1 MTDIDGLTGLAEYRN
16 GGLFIDTGVLA
27 LRDPADAVREHDVAS
42 TLVVEWRALTVALLD
57 RLADVLR
64 RRLDMDATSLPLAKV
79 LEGGTWAAG
88 RSIAREKRADGS
100 PPLKVI
106 SDGTVILSK
115 PPGREIMEGVTIVKH
130 PLVQH
135 KLTLIRDKNIST
147 KSFRELLKE
156 IGMLLCYEVTRDLPL
171 TNVEIETPMSRM
183 MSPRLAGKKL
193 VFAPILR
200 AGVTFAEGM
209 LDLVPAARVAHIG
222 LYREPESFV
231 AVEYFFKA
239 PSDLGERLV
248 IVVAPVIATANTAAA
263 AVVRLKERGAREIRF
278 VSMLASPEG
287 VERLRGLHP
296 DVPIWTAAIDDGLDA
311 QGFHS
316 SRLRRRRR
324 PRLWHE
330 VIAEDEMPLP
340 PRSRGEQLLHFV
352 DQFAKMDRLRQHLGM
367 LGRARIGIQRHR
379 GEAGDEHD
387 LDVGVELGGAAG
399 ELDAVHLRHDDV
411 GEQQL
416 EGLFPQPLVGG

>member
-1 MTDIDGLTGLAEYRN
+1 
-16 GGLFIDTGVLA
+16 
-27 LRDPADAVREHDVAS
+27 
-42 TLVVEWRALTVALLD
+42 
-57 RLADVLR
+57 
-64 RRLDMDATSLPLAKV
+64 
-79 LEGGTWAAG
+79 
-88 RSIAREKRADGS
+88 
-100 PPLKVI
+100 
-106 SDGTVILSK
+106 
-115 PPGREIMEGVTIVKH
+115 MEGVTIVKH

-156 IGMLLCYEVTRDLPL
+156 IGILLCYEVTRDLPL
-171 TNVEIETPMSRM
+171 TDVAIDTPMARM

-239 PSDLGERLV
+239 PSDLDERLV

-263 AVVRLKERGAREIRF
+263 AVVRLKERGAKEIRF

-311 QGFHS
+311 QGF
-316 SRLRRRRR
+316 
-324 PRLWHE
+324 
-330 VIAEDEMPLP
+330 ILP
-340 PRSRGEQLLHFV
+340 G
-352 DQFAKMDRLRQHLGM
+352 LGD
-367 LGRARIGIQRHR
+367 
-379 GEAGDEHD
+379 AGDRAY
-387 LDVGVELGGAAG
+387 GTK
-399 ELDAVHLRHDDV
+399 
-411 GEQQL
+411 
-416 EGLFPQPLVGG
+416 